1 MRAAFEG
8 FAMRIALAWGFALFP
23 FVATAFEPGSLGSD
37 YRDSG
42 YVQGCSDAG
51 ELPGCTLIAGG
62 SQFVV
67 AADGPTPPE
76 VMERLRALPKL
87 AWVDFRGD
95 MLEVYD
101 SYATLALGFVAEAAQ
116 ADPDAALVQGMQGD
130 WVSEDDAL
138 AAVSVDGM
146 IWTDVYDGA
155 EVARS
160 VVHIGEDCADGTDNT
175 LVVELFAI
183 GSAEAVSLCFAVTA
197 VTADRMELVY
207 LARGNA
213 LVYRRP

>member
-1 MRAAFEG
+1 MRLVL
-8 FAMRIALAWGFALFP
+8 ALGFALFP
-23 FVATAFEPGSLGSD
+23 FAASAFEPGSLGSD

-42 YVQGCSDAG
+42 YVQGCSETG

-76 VMERLRALPKL
+76 MIDKLRALPKL

-95 MLEVYD
+95 LLEVYD
-101 SYATLALGFVAEAAQ
+101 SYATLALGFVAEAAE
-116 ADPDAALVQGMQGD
+116 ADPNAALVKAMQGE

-138 AAVSVDGM
+138 SVVSVDGM
-146 IWTDVYDGA
+146 VWTDFYDGA
-155 EVARS
+155 EVGAS
-160 VVHIGEDCADGTDNT
+160 VVHIGENCADGTVSPSV
-175 LVVELFAI
+175 LELFAI
-183 GSAEAVSLCFAVTA
+183 GSSEAESLCYAATA
-197 VTADRMELVY
+197 VEPDRMELVY
-207 LARGNA
+207 LARGNT